1 MKKKV
6 WAVVLA
12 AMVISGAVLTGC
24 STQTEERSESVSP
37 SGSSSQPAE
46 PESSSQPDS
55 SSSEQESSDDSAAI
69 IVVPPVSSGT
79 GEQGQ
84 ITGELIINNGGIFG
98 SGTDVLGTD
107 ADLDAWN
114 QAISERDSI
123 AGLLVSSMNIDM
135 NTERDLT
142 QEEITTI
149 LDTLEGLSPTVM
161 EELGNPAT
169 GGSTHVAAFDINGNR
184 LWSVTLNSNWL
195 MVKVAGDDSWRI
207 LEIDEQDAM
216 PIQNIAS

>member
-6 WAVVLA
+6 WAAVLA

-55 SSSEQESSDDSAAI
+55 SSGEQESSDDSAAI

-123 AGLLVSSMNIDM
+123 AGILVSSMNIDM

-142 QEEITTI
+142 RRRSQPFWIRWKDCPPQSRKSWEIPLQADQPMWQPLT
-149 LDTLEGLSPTVM
+149 SM
-161 EELGNPAT
+161 AT
-169 GGSTHVAAFDINGNR
+169 GCGVLR
-184 LWSVTLNSNWL
+184 
-195 MVKVAGDDSWRI
+195 
-207 LEIDEQDAM
+207 
-216 PIQNIAS
+216 